1 MLEFLNNF
9 FKKPPTK
16 ETKNYLT
23 LPKIDSQNYLK
34 RELVVAVYKDKIDW
48 LIERKNKFNNLEKI
62 SAYNKFERND
72 FDYICELPNIGR
84 ESHTYL
90 YHIIKNYNNLA
101 DFTTFVQGSPWPH
114 LHLYDNPS
122 IDIFY
127 FNCEPIHDFY
137 ALGDFA
143 MTNGMGRPFSHW
155 DVNLFPIWERLFHGD
170 MPLRFFANYGA
181 QFIASKDL
189 IRSRSLDFY
198 KELMQC
204 HEDYDFTPWAL
215 EIMWY
220 FIFDPRFKS
229 KF

>member
-1 MLEFLNNF
+1 
-9 FKKPPTK
+9 
-16 ETKNYLT
+16 
-23 LPKIDSQNYLK
+23 
-34 RELVVAVYKDKIDW
+34 
-48 LIERKNKFNNLEKI
+48 
-62 SAYNKFERND
+62 
-72 FDYICELPNIGR
+72 
-84 ESHTYL
+84 
-90 YHIIKNYNNLA
+90 
-101 DFTTFVQGSPWPH
+101 
-114 LHLYDNPS
+114 
-122 IDIFY
+122 
-127 FNCEPIHDFY
+127 
-137 ALGDFA
+137 

-181 QFIASKDL
+181 QFIASRDL

-204 HEDYDFTPWAL
+204 HEDYDFAPWAL